1 MTTSHVVRSLLPND
15 EAVCTQGTTLG
26 LQFRCW
32 DLSSG
37 FHSSWT
43 GFPVEYSVHFPLQS
57 FNYLLFTFTD
67 YSIQWAFKVKC
78 LLLFCFLKTIIH
90 KYLEHAFNISGFL
103 CYFFFNQNKLK
114 MNSWRILFLALSRIC
129 LHQFTDGWHLSSLF
143 GLW

>member
-1 MTTSHVVRSLLPND
+1 MITSQTVMSLLPND
-15 EAVCTQGTTLG
+15 GTVCTQRTTFSLR
-26 LQFRCW
+26 FRCW

-37 FHSSWT
+37 FHSYT
-43 GFPVEYSVHFPLQS
+43 AGFPVEYSVHFLFQS

-67 YSIQWAFKVKC
+67 YSIQWALKVKC

-90 KYLEHAFNISGFL
+90 KCFEHTFSISGFL
-103 CYFFFNQNKLK
+103 CYFFFSQNKLK
-114 MNSWRILFLALSRIC
+114 RNSWKILFLALSWIC